1 MKALELNTCTSSKT
15 IIEDKAYWEN
25 QIESQKKSALSKSA
39 YCRANQISYFRFNY
53 WKKRLQKNCDPLIP
67 IKIKPIIN
75 SSNNKPI
82 CSITLKNGN
91 DLHIHDKEALILIL
105 DRMM

>member
-15 IIEDKAYWEN
+15 IIEDKAYWES
-25 QIESQKKSALSKSA
+25 QIESQKKSQLSKSA
-39 YCRANQISYFRFNY
+39 YCRANHISYFRFNY
-53 WKKRLQKNCDPLIP
+53 WEKRLKKSCHPLIP
-67 IKIKPIIN
+67 IKIKPAIN
-75 SSNNKPI
+75 SSKNKPI
-82 CSITLKNGN
+82 CSIIFKNGN

>member
-1 MKALELNTCTSSKT
+1 MKANELNTSIPEVIK
-15 IIEDKAYWEN
+15 EDKVYWES
-25 QIESQKKSALSKSA
+25 QIESQKKSQLSKSA

-53 WKKRLQKNCDPLIP
+53 WEKRLKKSCHPLIP
-67 IKIKPIIN
+67 IKIKSVMHSP
-75 SSNNKPI
+75 NNKPI
-82 CSITLKNGN
+82 CSITFKNGN

>member
-1 MKALELNTCTSSKT
+1 MKAIELNPSAPA
-15 IIEDKAYWEN
+15 IPREDKTYWEN
-25 QIESQKKSALSKSA
+25 QIESQKKSQLSKSV

-53 WKKRLQKNCDPLIP
+53 WEKKLKKFSHPLIP
-67 IKIKPIIN
+67 IKIK
-75 SSNNKPI
+75 SSLHSLNNKPI

-105 DRMM
+105 DRMT